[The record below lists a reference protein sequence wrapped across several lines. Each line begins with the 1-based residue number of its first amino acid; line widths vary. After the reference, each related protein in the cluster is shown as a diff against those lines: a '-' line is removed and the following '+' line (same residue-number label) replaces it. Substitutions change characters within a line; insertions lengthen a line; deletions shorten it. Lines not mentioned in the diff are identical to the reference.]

1 MATPYLSLDLPVVST
16 TLGPEWAS
24 LLNAAL
30 EVIDD
35 HDHTAGKGRL
45 ITSAA
50 ININDDLEINSQNVM
65 AAKSYNMADQPA
77 PLAGPTDLRSL
88 YAVLGEL
95 YFNDGVGNQIKLTEG
110 GALNAASVGGIGG
123 DYGTST
129 ASVYYNSTS
138 KTFFFD
144 QNVNQRAK
152 LDIGD
157 LTIRETL
164 AGTNGITIKS
174 PTSLAASYALTL
186 PAALPAGNRLLQV
199 SSVGDV
205 TPVLVSDP
213 LLDVDAVTTTKI
225 LNGAVTTAKIADDAV
240 TSAKLDPAA
249 NIAKITNV
257 VFNGP
262 AGTYPFIVPSGVT
275 RALAKAC
282 GGGGAGGNGT
292 VDNIGNG
299 GGAGAQIR
307 CDWVTVT
314 STTVKTF
321 LPADVDVVTDTITI
335 TAHGFTANQSVVFSS
350 TGTLPTGLTAN
361 TVYYVR
367 DVALNTFKVSAT
379 VGGGAED
386 ITVIGTGTHTVQT
399 CYAVVLGAGGA
410 LGSAS
415 PGASTL
421 LQYSGSTLNEWK
433 GGDNGDTN
441 DGISTGGLA
450 GSNFTWDNISTPGG
464 AGGNTGANGAAG
476 RNAVNGAV
484 GGAGGAN
491 NGGSGGGGGGGSIG
505 PGAAGGVG
513 GAIGNSA
520 GQATGGGGG
529 GAGNN
534 AVNGGAGGSG
544 YMEITYWEN
553 AAT

>member
-30 EVIDD
+30 EVVDD

-65 AAKSYNMADQPA
+65 SAKSYNMADQPA

-95 YFNDGVGNQIKLTEG
+95 YFNDGIGNQIKLTEG

-157 LTIRETL
+157 LIIREIL

-174 PTSLAASYALTL
+174 PTGLAASYALTL

-225 LNGAVTTAKIADDAV
+225 LNSAVTTSKIADGAVTSD
-240 TSAKLDPAA
+240 KLDPAA
-249 NIAKITNV
+249 NIVNITNT
-257 VFNGP
+257 VFNGS

-275 RALAKAC
+275 IVLSKAC

-292 VDNIGNG
+292 VDNLGNG

-307 CDWVTVT
+307 CDWITVT
-314 STTVKTF
+314 STTANTF
-321 LPADVDVVTDTITI
+321 LPADVDIVTDTITI
-335 TAHGFTANQSVVFSS
+335 TAHGFTTNQSVVFSS

-367 DVALNTFKVSAT
+367 DVAANTFKVSAT
-379 VGGGAED
+379 VGGGAVN
-386 ITVIGTGTHTVQT
+386 ITVVGTGTHTVQT

-410 LGSAS
+410 VGSGSA
-415 PGASTL
+415 GASTL
-421 LQYSGSTLNEWK
+421 FQYSGSTLNEWK
-433 GGDNGDTN
+433 GGAPGGTN
-441 DGISTGGLA
+441 DGVSTGGIG

-464 AGGNTGANGAAG
+464 AGGGNGSAG
-476 RNAVNGAV
+476 SNAVNGSA
-484 GGAGGAN
+484 GGAGGAA

-505 PGAAGGVG
+505 AGAAGGMG
-513 GAIGNSA
+513 GVIGGSA

-534 AVNGGAGGSG
+534 AVNGGGGGSG
-544 YMEITYWEN
+544 YMEITYWQK